1 MKELIRQ
8 LVLTKIFPEFWLK
21 RFQAPIIRKHLEAYK
36 DAVRRIE
43 AYKKGDIPKVHLQAL
58 KPELVGKPIIWQYW
72 NSGFDGNKLPEIVRI
87 CMASVDYFCGE
98 EGGYEII
105 RLSDSNLR
113 EYIDFPEYV
122 AKKSEDSSS
131 FSAAHFSDLIRTA
144 LLATYGGV
152 WLDATTL
159 LSKQLPEAW
168 KTAKFFAFRRYSE
181 AKYQKDWRFSFYAYW
196 GWQPEFKVRMLN
208 AIIAGS
214 ADSEI
219 LRALLSLLL
228 NYWQTEDK
236 IPHYFVWQICFQA
249 LVENGYSEEAG
260 EVQDDTLPHIWQ
272 NILSGSNVGKWSFQQ
287 GLNLM
292 PIQKLTYKTIPVPEL
307 HKALKEVGLE
317 FLIES

>member
-21 RFQAPIIRKHLEAYK
+21 RFQAPIIREHLEAYK

-72 NSGFDGNKLPEIVRI
+72 NSGFDSDKLPEVVRI
-87 CMASVDYFCGE
+87 CMASVDHFCAE
-98 EGGYEII
+98 EYQII

-113 EYIDFPEYV
+113 EYIDFPEYILT
-122 AKKSEDSSS
+122 KSQEHSS
-131 FSAAHFSDLIRTA
+131 FSPAHFSDLIRTA

-159 LSKQLPEAW
+159 LSQKLPEDW
-168 KTAKFFAFRRYSE
+168 KTTPFFAFRRHPE
-181 AKYQKDWRFSFYAYW
+181 AKNKKDWRFSFYAYW
-196 GWQPEFKVRMLN
+196 GWQAEFKVKVLN
-208 AIIAGS
+208 AILAGS

-219 LRALLSLLL
+219 LRAQLSLLF

-236 IPHYFVWQICFQA
+236 IPHYFIWQICFEA
-249 LVENGYSEEAG
+249 LVENGYSKEAV

-272 NILSGSNVGKWSFQQ
+272 NILSGSNIGNWNFEQ
-287 GLNLM
+287 GLKLM
-292 PIQKLTYKTIPVPEL
+292 PIQKLTYKTIPIPEL
-307 HKALKEVGLE
+307 HKALREVGLDK
-317 FLIES
+317 LIEA